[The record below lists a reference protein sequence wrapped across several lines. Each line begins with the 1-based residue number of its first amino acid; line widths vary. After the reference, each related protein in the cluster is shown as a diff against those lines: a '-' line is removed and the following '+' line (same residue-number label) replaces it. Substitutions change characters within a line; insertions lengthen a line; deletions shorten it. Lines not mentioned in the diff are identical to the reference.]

1 MINDMTIKP
10 TGVIRLELR
19 KKSSGKTYLA
29 RQFYDLPLQVLP
41 PYYQDDDGTAFV
53 YLLNPTGGV
62 LQGDRLLT
70 EIKVEKDARALITT
84 PSANKLYKM
93 EDDHAEILNEI
104 HVEEGGVLEFIP
116 EYNIPYAKS
125 STYQESIFHIHD
137 DSILFTWDM
146 VIPGRVDLG
155 EYFDYDLYSSKI
167 KIYVN
172 GKLKAYEFAKLT
184 PIDGTINGVGM
195 MEGHGIYSTIIIYGK
210 ELPEDLLTEI
220 QRKMEA
226 TKGIKGGIS
235 LIEDSMVC
243 IKILGQQVTETW
255 ETMMSIW
262 ATMRKALL
270 NKGRVKIRKY

>member
-1 MINDMTIKP
+1 MERPIWQDNFMTFHFKFFHPI
-10 TGVIRLELR
+10 IRMM
-19 KKSSGKTYLA
+19 
-29 RQFYDLPLQVLP
+29 
-41 PYYQDDDGTAFV
+41 TALFV

-184 PIDGTINGVGM
+184 PID
-195 MEGHGIYSTIIIYGK
+195 
-210 ELPEDLLTEI
+210 
-220 QRKMEA
+220 
-226 TKGIKGGIS
+226 
-235 LIEDSMVC
+235 MV
-243 IKILGQQVTETW
+243 L
-255 ETMMSIW
+255 
-262 ATMRKALL
+262 
-270 NKGRVKIRKY
+270 

>member
-104 HVEEGGVLEFIP
+104 HVEEG
-116 EYNIPYAKS
+116 
-125 STYQESIFHIHD
+125 
-137 DSILFTWDM
+137 
-146 VIPGRVDLG
+146 
-155 EYFDYDLYSSKI
+155 
-167 KIYVN
+167 
-172 GKLKAYEFAKLT
+172 AY
-184 PIDGTINGVGM
+184 
-195 MEGHGIYSTIIIYGK
+195 
-210 ELPEDLLTEI
+210 
-220 QRKMEA
+220 
-226 TKGIKGGIS
+226 
-235 LIEDSMVC
+235 
-243 IKILGQQVTETW
+243 
-255 ETMMSIW
+255 
-262 ATMRKALL
+262 
-270 NKGRVKIRKY
+270 